1 MRYRPFLSHKRQPA
15 KTVAYLKQQLCIR
28 GGGGWKDTDDIPLG
42 VDFVANCV
50 ASIEHETGGFIWWG
64 TKDTLG
70 SSIICETELPT
81 ALDRAKRDPT
91 YPVVPVLVD
100 LKPGRDSAAIEA
112 AVGPAYAKQ
121 LLSSNGILHRNGQSL
136 EALARETAQRY
147 VAQLVRGLPSGP
159 VDVAITA
166 FRAPTEQH
174 DLTLDWRPLFNQDT
188 RELAPGAHETIVE
201 ALSDIRAALQAR
213 ERSPQVHI
221 ELALPLPL
229 AILVGHEW
237 RWTTQLRATVSTVN
251 PATGQLLTV
260 PPGGARS
267 GLAPTVR
274 SAALAGDGPF
284 VLALSVGTMLG
295 NTIERYAEE
304 HDACGFEEMHIDRVA
319 DESPLEPDDIRS
331 LAAQVVKRLNELHAA
346 GTEKHLLLRCPANL
360 ALAIGLASNGTGPT
374 WVPFYDGHDYY
385 VGGLTI
391 G

>member
-1 MRYRPFLSHKRQPA
+1 MRYRPFLSHKREQA
-15 KTVAYLKQQLCIR
+15 NTVAYLKQQLCIR

-42 VDFVANCV
+42 DDFIANCV

-64 TKDTLG
+64 TKETLG
-70 SSIICETELPT
+70 SSIICKTELPT
-81 ALDRAKRDPT
+81 ALERAKRDPT

-100 LKPGRDSAAIEA
+100 LQPGDDSAAIGA
-112 AVGPAYAKQ
+112 AIGSAYARQ

-136 EALARETAQRY
+136 RALARETARRY
-147 VAQLVRGLPSGP
+147 VKQLVRGLPDGP

-188 RELAPGAHETIVE
+188 RELAAGAEKVIVE
-201 ALSDIRAALQAR
+201 ALADIRTALQAR
-213 ERSPQVHI
+213 ERSPEVHI

-229 AILVGHEW
+229 AMLIGHEW
-237 RWTTQLRATVSTVN
+237 RWTTQLKATAKTVN
-251 PATGQLLTV
+251 PATGQMLTV

-267 GLAPTVR
+267 ELVATV
-274 SAALAGDGPF
+274 SSGALAGKGPF

-295 NTIERYAEE
+295 NAVERYADE
-304 HDACGFEEMHIDRVA
+304 HDACGFEEMHVDCDA
-319 DESPLEPDDIRS
+319 SENPLEADDIRS
-331 LAAQVVKRLNELHAA
+331 LAAQVVKRLNEVHAT
-346 GTEKHLLLRCPANL
+346 GTEKHLLLRAPASL
-360 ALAIGLASNGTGPT
+360 ALAIGLAGNGTGPT

-385 VGGLTI
+385 VSGLNI